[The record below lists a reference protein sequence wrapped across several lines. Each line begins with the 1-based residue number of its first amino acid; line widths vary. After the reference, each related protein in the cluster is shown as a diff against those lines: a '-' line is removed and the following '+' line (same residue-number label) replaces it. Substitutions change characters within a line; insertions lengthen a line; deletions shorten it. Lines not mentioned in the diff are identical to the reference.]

1 MGLSGQSAAKLDR
14 VVPIANHTVKG
25 TAGLMR
31 VLPTEVLVNSNE
43 RREASTVSPAA
54 DMHWG
59 MPECWR
65 SFFRLVQLR
74 E

>member
-1 MGLSGQSAAKLDR
+1 MC
-14 VVPIANHTVKG
+14 
-25 TAGLMR
+25 